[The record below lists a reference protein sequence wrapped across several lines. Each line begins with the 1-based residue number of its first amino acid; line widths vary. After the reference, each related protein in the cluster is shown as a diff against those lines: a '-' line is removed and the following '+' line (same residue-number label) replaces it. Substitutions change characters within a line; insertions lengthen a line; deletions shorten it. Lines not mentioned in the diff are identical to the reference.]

1 MKIQMLSSVKCMG
14 MIGINPKLV
23 GERHFTYKKLRYF
36 SITFRLQML
45 FISPKTDEHMT
56 LYHSYDVVDG
66 VMVHPFN
73 GEA

>member
-1 MKIQMLSSVKCMG
+1 

-23 GERHFTYKKLRYF
+23 RERHFTYRKLRYF
-36 SITFRLQML
+36 SIIFRLQML
-45 FISPKTDEHMT
+45 FISLKTDEHMT
-56 LYHSYDVVDG
+56 LHHSYDVVDE